1 MVHSMNLSGIKHVNI
16 NKINGKCKTSIYIYN
31 IYLYNLYKINRNV
44 FNYAIFFHLIKCHYQ
59 GQCHYVILNI

>member
-1 MVHSMNLSGIKHVNI
+1 MSILIKLMVNVKHQY
-16 NKINGKCKTSIYIYN
+16 IYIYN